1 MRIIIITAQEPIV
14 YGLTHGIFKCKA
26 PLASKEI
33 SQSAVCRIVVLTV
46 GSCRQSYASEILY
59 AIEPVKDSASTH
71 IMSLISDKK
80 SLTHRKAIQDIE
92 HVGTSK

>member
-14 YGLTHGIFKCKA
+14 NGLTHGIFKCKA
-26 PLASKEI
+26 LLTPKEI
-33 SQSAVCRIVVLTV
+33 SQSVVCRIIVLAV
-46 GSCRQSYASEILY
+46 GSCRQSYATEILY

-80 SLTHRKAIQDIE
+80 SLTHRKAIQGIE
-92 HVGTSK
+92 YIGTSK